1 MELVVKNPS
10 VNSGNTGDMGSIPGS
25 GKAPGE
31 GNSNPLQYSCLENS
45 MHGGALWAL
54 VHGFTKSRKKLSDWA
69 DTHTNFIMKY
79 SSSIQVLSLL
89 WWYKSNV

>member
-31 GNSNPLQYSCLENS
+31 GNSNPLLYSCLGNATDR
-45 MHGGALWAL
+45 GALWTT
-54 VHGFTKSRKKLSDWA
+54 VHEVAESQT
-69 DTHTNFIMKY
+69 
-79 SSSIQVLSLL
+79 
-89 WWYKSNV
+89 